1 MKATRRRIV
10 VGLAATTALI
20 TGSVLAPVAG
30 ASVTGAGRELPVRL
44 LVGLR
49 AGVEA
54 DITLPTLSRLGLAQA
69 DSAGGSTAR
78 RLLSEIGVKSV
89 EVPGS
94 RAAAVQAALRLDP
107 NVSYVQVDP
116 RAKKTEVTPDDP
128 LFVQGGQPELAQMRV
143 PTAWDTTTGANVK
156 VAVVDTGVNAVGDLT
171 GQVLQGYDFVD
182 RGDSDPSDDEGHGTM
197 VASLIAATPNNG
209 AGMAGVCA
217 QCDILPVKVL
227 DSTGSGWHS
236 DIAEGIMWAAGQGA
250 KVINLS
256 LGGPSSSAVM
266 KDAVAWANA
275 KGALVV
281 AAAGNEGTTTLQYP
295 AAYSDVLAV
304 GASDTRR
311 STTARASFSSYGNWV
326 DVSAPG
332 ITAAMTRTGQYC
344 TDAPSSNEQCWSPE
358 YQDPYN
364 VQGTS
369 FSAPLVSGVAALI
382 ASHRPTYQ
390 GWGLRYAITYS
401 ARKDNT
407 WTMFGSVDAAAALNK
422 GNDTGAP
429 TATGFTP
436 AANAKVRGNVAVTP
450 TGLADGWS
458 GIRNVDIYVDGK
470 WHGWDYTAP
479 FAPTLRT
486 SGRNGPVKVQ
496 LRVYDKA
503 GNNIW
508 LPARWYTADNIAPA
522 VSVSK
527 APANKAKV
535 KGTVKVYAKAS
546 DKSGISKV
554 QLLVNGK
561 VVATDTTAGY
571 VLSFKVS
578 SQSRTMKVRLRAY
591 DKAGNVSYTTIRT
604 YYRA

>member
-1 MKATRRRIV
+1 MKSTRRRIV
-10 VGLAATTALI
+10 VGLAATTALVA
-20 TGSVLAPVAG
+20 GSVLAPAAG
-30 ASVTGAGRELPVRL
+30 ASVNGAGREDPVRL

-54 DITLPTLSRLGLAQA
+54 DVTLPTLSRFGLAQA

-78 RLLSEIGVKSV
+78 RLLSEIRAKSI
-89 EVPGS
+89 EVPGG
-94 RAAAVQAALRLDP
+94 RAAALTAALKLDP

-116 RAKKTEVTPDDP
+116 QVKKFDVSPNDP
-128 LFVQGGQPELAQMRV
+128 LFVQGGQPELAQMRI
-143 PTAWDTTTGANVK
+143 PTAWDTTTGATVK
-156 VAVVDTGVNAVGDLT
+156 VAVVDTGVNGVGDLT
-171 GQVLQGYDFVD
+171 GKVVQGYDFVG
-182 RGDSDPSDDEGHGTM
+182 RGDNNPADDEGHGTM
-197 VASLIAATPNNG
+197 VASLIAATPNNTD
-209 AGMAGVCA
+209 GMAGVCG
-217 QCDILPVKVL
+217 QCQILPVKVL
-227 DSTGSGWHS
+227 DSSGSGWHS
-236 DIAEGIMWAAGQGA
+236 DIAEGIIWAAGQGA

-256 LGGPSSSAVM
+256 LGGATSSPVLQ
-266 KDAVAWANA
+266 DAVAWANGR
-275 KGALVV
+275 GALVV
-281 AAAGNEGTTTLQYP
+281 AAAGNSNTSAKSYP
-295 AAYSDVLAV
+295 AAYEDVLAV
-304 GASDTRR
+304 GATNTR
-311 STTARASFSSYGNWV
+311 TGGVARAGFSNSGSWV
-326 DVSAPG
+326 DVAAPG
-332 ITAAMTRTGQYC
+332 ITAAMTRFGDYC
-344 TDAPSSNEQCWSPE
+344 SDDPSSNTDCWSPE
-358 YQDPYN
+358 YADPYN

-369 FSAPLVSGVAALI
+369 FSAPLVSGVAALV

-422 GNDTGAP
+422 GNDTVVP
-429 TATGFTP
+429 TATGYSP

-450 TGLADGWS
+450 SGLKDGWS

-486 SGRNGPVKVQ
+486 NGRNGPIKVQ

-522 VSVSK
+522 VSVSR

-561 VVATDTTAGY
+561 VVATDTKAGY

-578 SQSRTMKVRLRAY
+578 AQKKTMKVRVRAY
-591 DKAGNVSYTTIRT
+591 DKAGNVRYTTIRT

>member
-1 MKATRRRIV
+1 MKSTRRRIV
-10 VGLAATTALI
+10 VGLVATTALV

-49 AGVEA
+49 PGVEA
-54 DITLPTLSRLGLAQA
+54 DVTLPTLSRFGLAQA

-78 RLLSEIGVKSV
+78 RLLSEIRAKSIQ
-89 EVPGS
+89 VPSS
-94 RAAAVQAALRLDP
+94 RAAALTAALKLDP

-116 RAKKTEVTPDDP
+116 QVKKMDVAPDDP
-128 LFVQGGQPELAQMRV
+128 LFVQGRQPELAQLRV
-143 PTAWDTTTGANVK
+143 PAAWDTTTGAKVK
-156 VAVVDTGVNAVGDLT
+156 VAVVDTGVSEVGDLT
-171 GQVLQGYDFVD
+171 GKVLPGYDFVES
-182 RGDSDPSDDEGHGTM
+182 GDSDPSDDEGHGTM

-209 AGMAGVCA
+209 TGMAGVCA
-217 QCDILPVKVL
+217 QCEILPVKVL
-227 DSTGSGWHS
+227 DSSGSGWHS
-236 DIAEGIMWAAGQGA
+236 DIAEGVIWAAGQGA

-256 LGGPSSSAVM
+256 LGGPASSPVM

-281 AAAGNEGTTTLQYP
+281 AAAGNEGTSTWQYP
-295 AAYSDVLAV
+295 AAYPDVLAV
-304 GASDTRR
+304 GASNTR
-311 STTARASFSSYGNWV
+311 SGGTTARAGFSSFGNWV

-332 ITAAMTRTGQYC
+332 ITAAMTRNGTYC
-344 TDAPSSNEQCWSPE
+344 FDNASAGDECWDRL
-358 YQDPYN
+358 YGYH

-369 FSAPLVSGVAALI
+369 FAAPLVSGVAALV
-382 ASHRPTYQ
+382 ASRRPTYQ
-390 GWGLRYAITYS
+390 GWGLRYALTYS

-407 WTMFGSVDAAAALNK
+407 WTMFGTVDAAAALNK
-422 GNDTGAP
+422 GNDTGLP
-429 TATGFTP
+429 TATGYTP

-470 WHGWDYTAP
+470 WHGWDYVAP

-486 SGRNGPVKVQ
+486 NGRNGPVKVQ

-508 LPARWYTADNIAPA
+508 LPARWYTADNIIPA
-522 VSVSK
+522 VSVTK

-561 VVATDTTAGY
+561 VVATDTKAGY

-578 SQSRTMKVRLRAY
+578 SQSKTMKVRVRAY
-591 DKAGNVSYTTIRT
+591 DKAGNVRYTTIRT